1 MNEPLESKIK
11 NLMEKR
17 KDRETTVEY
26 LVEVFDASANDIRAA
41 LKKQAAQGQAGASE
55 LLGRDG

>member
-26 LVEVFDASANDIRAA
+26 LVEVLDASASDIRAA
-41 LKKQAAQGQAGASE
+41 LKKLAAQGQARASE